1 MRDRERILTPRFV
14 LIVGAGLCYFLAL
27 GSLLPVLPRYVE
39 GPLGGGDV
47 EVGIAVGALF
57 VGAVLLRPFA
67 GRVGDRVGRRVLII
81 GGAGIV
87 AISTACY
94 GLVASIPFLVCA
106 RVATGVG
113 EAAFF
118 VGAATMITDLAPE
131 SRRGEAV
138 SYWSVAVYGGLA
150 FGPALGELVLRNHH
164 YVAAWLVSSAL
175 ALTASVLGWFTRDV
189 ARLDGPAGPRPALL
203 NRAALAPGVVLMLGL
218 VGLAGYTEFLP
229 LYVHELGTG
238 GAQTIFLLYGGAIL
252 LVRIVGAR
260 LPDRLGGA
268 RAATLALLVGGVGLG
283 LMAAWGTLIGLVVST
298 VVFALGVSLLYPAC
312 LLMSLAGI
320 PERERG
326 SVVGTVSSFFDL
338 SQGLGAPML
347 GVVAAVAGYRGAF
360 AAGGMAAFAGLVVL
374 RTGPRR
380 VGATPNVAMIDAES
394 GVGI

>member
-1 MRDRERILTPRFV
+1 
-14 LIVGAGLCYFLAL
+14 
-27 GSLLPVLPRYVE
+27 YVE

-67 GRVGDRVGRRVLII
+67 GRVGDRVGRRILII

-87 AISTACY
+87 AVSTACY

-164 YVAAWLVSSAL
+164 YVDAWLVSATL
-175 ALTASVLGWFTRDV
+175 ALVASVLGWFTRDV
-189 ARLDGPAGPRPALL
+189 ARLDAPAGPRPKLL

-229 LYVHELGTG
+229 LYVKELGTG
-238 GAQTIFLLYGGAIL
+238 GAQTIFLLYGGVIL
-252 LVRIVGAR
+252 TVRIAGAR

-268 RAATLALLVGGVGLG
+268 RAATLALLVGGIGLG
-283 LMAAWGTLIGLVVST
+283 LMAAWGTLTGLVVAT
-298 VVFALGVSLLYPAC
+298 IVFALGMSLLYPAC

-320 PERERG
+320 SERERG

-374 RTGPRR
+374 RIGPRR